1 MTYSI
6 VARDDATG
14 ELGVA
19 VAACW
24 FAVGSVVPWARAGV
38 GAVATQAFSEAG
50 YGPRCLELMADG
62 ASAEAAL
69 AQVRAADELAALRQ
83 VAVIDADG
91 GVASFTGELCIDRAG
106 HHAGGSYGVQA
117 NTVASDRVWPAMGEA
132 FEASQGTLA
141 QRMLAALR
149 AAQREGGDARGQMS
163 AAMVVVDADRRDEAW
178 AGARVSIRVDRH
190 SAPLDEL
197 AALLDASAAFQA
209 YNQALDALIGGRP
222 DESLDLIDG
231 ALATLPGEENFEFL
245 RAGALAASG
254 RADEATHTLRALV
267 AARPSWAAIARS
279 AAAKGMLVLPA
290 DLNADALLRNL

>member
-19 VAACW
+19 VAACM

-38 GAVATQAFSEAG
+38 GAVATQALSEAT

-91 GVASFTGELCIDRAG
+91 GVASFTGELSIDHAG
-106 HHAGGSYGVQA
+106 HQVGDSYGVQA
-117 NTVASDRVWPAMGEA
+117 NTVASERVWPAMAEE
-132 FEASQGTLA
+132 FEASHGTLA
-141 QRMLAALR
+141 ERMLAALG

-163 AAMVVVDADRRDEAW
+163 AAMVVVDTDRRDEAW
-178 AGARVSIRVDRH
+178 AGTRVSIRVDRH
-190 SAPLDEL
+190 AAPLDEL
-197 AALLDASAAFQA
+197 AALLDASVAFAA
-209 YNQALDALIGGRP
+209 YTQALDALIASRP

-231 ALATLPGEENFEFL
+231 ALAILPGEENFEFV
-245 RAGALAASG
+245 RAGALAAMG
-254 RADEATHTLRALV
+254 RTDEAVRALRALV
-267 AARPSWAAIARS
+267 AARPSWAAVARS
-279 AAAKGMLVLPA
+279 VTGKGMLALPV
-290 DLNADALLRNL
+290 DLDPDAILRNL